1 MLSLCLQP
9 PPATHWTN
17 GHWVYWPMKE
27 SARTSQRKE
36 NVISLS
42 ECFQVLF
49 VNLINWVNIL
59 ARFYEKLSWGIS
71 IENIS
76 FCWRPA
82 RLGGIFC
89 LGKYLDLRVR
99 CDVTDCCKNKARQE
113 RTGNTSL
120 P

>member
-82 RLGGIFC
+82 RWGGRGDILSWKIFRFAC
-89 LGKYLDLRVR
+89 QMR
-99 CDVTDCCKNKARQE
+99 CDRLLQKQ
-113 RTGNTSL
+113 S
-120 P
+120 

>member
-1 MLSLCLQP
+1 
-9 PPATHWTN
+9 
-17 GHWVYWPMKE
+17 MKQ
-27 SARTSQRKE
+27 SARASQTERIE

-76 FCWRPA
+76 FCWMTGRE
-82 RLGGIFC
+82 GGGGGYFV
-89 LGKYLDLRVR
+89 L
-99 CDVTDCCKNKARQE
+99 KNISICVSDQM
-113 RTGNTSL
+113 
-120 P
+120 